1 MVTHPRP
8 TPAAKP
14 TAYPGGDHHRVAV
27 IGGGASGVLT
37 AINLLGRSADPGLR
51 VEIHEATG
59 IVGRGIAYGT
69 NDARHLL
76 NVRSRHMSAFPD
88 VPSDLIEWARRTGRS
103 LDPQAF
109 LPRLDFATYLQDRLA
124 EVADHRLR
132 ICAGRVDD
140 VVAVDGCFEV
150 RTAGDVSRAD
160 SVVLAHGHQRPR
172 PLVLDGDQLPP
183 ASWYVADP
191 WDLGALRV
199 LADDATVVVVGTGLT
214 AVDVVVTL
222 LEEGPRRRV
231 VMVSRR
237 GRLPAAHV
245 AASSTAW
252 VQPVPEGPLTADLL
266 ADHVRDQV
274 RAAATQG
281 VGWRA
286 VVDGLRAATT
296 PLWKR
301 LPLDERR
308 RFLAVHAHEW
318 EVRRHRMAPE
328 VAARI
333 RGYQDEGRLSV
344 LAGGLTSVADR
355 GGHCEVRIGDLPTA
369 VTAQALVNCTGPATD
384 VTRSD
389 DPLLLALRER
399 GLLTPD
405 PLLLGI
411 DTLDGGELVGEH
423 GEAVPGLYAVG
434 PSRKGTLWESTAI
447 PEIRAQAAAVAD
459 RILARTSSPARSG
472 AVRAVTPA

>member
-1 MVTHPRP
+1 MVVTHLP
-8 TPAAKP
+8 TPAAA
-14 TAYPGGDHHRVAV
+14 AYAPDARHRVAV

-59 IVGRGIAYGT
+59 IVGRGIAYST

-88 VPSDLIEWARRTGRS
+88 IPSDLIEWARRTGRS
-103 LDPQAF
+103 HDPQAF
-109 LPRLDFATYLQDRLA
+109 LPRLDFAAYLQDRLA
-124 EVADHRLR
+124 QVADHRLT

-140 VVAVDGCFEV
+140 VVPVGGRFEI
-150 RTAGDVSRAD
+150 RTRDVTSTAD
-160 SVVLAHGHQRPR
+160 SVVLAYGNQRPR
-172 PLVLDGDQLPP
+172 PLVVDGDELPA
-183 ASWYVADP
+183 ASWYLPDP

-199 LADDATVVVVGTGLT
+199 LPADATVVVVGSGLT
-214 AVDVVVTL
+214 AVDTVITL
-222 LEEGPRRRV
+222 LDEGPRRRV

-237 GRLPAAHV
+237 GRLPEAHV
-245 AASSTAW
+245 AQLSTAW

-266 ADHVRDQV
+266 AEHVREQV
-274 RAAATQG
+274 RAAAAQG

-308 RFLAVHAHEW
+308 RFLEVHARDW
-318 EVRRHRMAPE
+318 EVRRHRMAPD
-328 VAARI
+328 VAARV
-333 RGYQDEGRLSV
+333 RSYQDDGRLRV
-344 LAGGLTSVADR
+344 LPGGLVSVADR
-355 GGHCEVRIGDLPTA
+355 GDVCLVGLGAAET

-384 VTRSD
+384 ITRSD

-399 GLLTPD
+399 GLVTPD
-405 PLLLGI
+405 PLRLGI
-411 DTLDGGELVGEH
+411 DTLDGGELVGDD
-423 GEAVPGLYAVG
+423 GRAVPGLFAVG
-434 PSRKGTLWESTAI
+434 PPRKGTLWESTAI
-447 PEIRAQAAAVAD
+447 PEIRGQAAAVAD
-459 RILARTSSPARSG
+459 GIITRAALAPA
-472 AVRAVTPA
+472 